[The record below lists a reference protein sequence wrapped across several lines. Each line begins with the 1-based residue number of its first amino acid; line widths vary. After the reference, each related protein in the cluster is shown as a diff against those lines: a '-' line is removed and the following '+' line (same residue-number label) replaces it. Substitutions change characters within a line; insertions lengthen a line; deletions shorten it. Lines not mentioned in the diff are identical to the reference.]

1 MTLLDLLLLL
11 AVAGIIGAV
20 GRAIAGYSHGG
31 CLVSIAVGFVGAI
44 LGAWLARKLGLPEFF
59 VVSVGGTNFPLVWS
73 VIGSALFVAVIGLM
87 SRGRVRAV

>member
-1 MTLLDLLLLL
+1 MTLLDLLLML
-11 AVAGIIGAV
+11 AVAGVIGAI

-44 LGAWLARKLGLPEFF
+44 LGAWLARKLGLPELF

-87 SRGRVRAV
+87 SRGRSRSV

>member
-11 AVAGIIGAV
+11 AVAGVIGAI

-44 LGAWLARKLGLPEFF
+44 LGAWLARKLGLPELF

-73 VIGSALFVAVIGLM
+73 VIGAALFVAVIGLM
-87 SRGRVRAV
+87 SRGRSRGL

>member
-11 AVAGIIGAV
+11 AVAGIIGAI

-31 CLVSIAVGFVGAI
+31 CLASIAVGFVGAV
-44 LGAWLARKLGLPEFF
+44 LGAWLARRLGLPELF

-73 VIGSALFVAVIGLM
+73 VIGASLFVALIGLM
-87 SRGRVRAV
+87 SRGRPRL